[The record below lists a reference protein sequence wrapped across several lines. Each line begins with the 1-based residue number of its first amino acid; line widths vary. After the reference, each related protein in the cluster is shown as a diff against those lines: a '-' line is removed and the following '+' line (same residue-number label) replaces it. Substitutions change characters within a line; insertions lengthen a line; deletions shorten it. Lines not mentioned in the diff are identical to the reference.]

1 MEQKGVTVWAARLI
15 CLAFAL
21 AALYWFG
28 SYGLSIAMP
37 FLLGGAVA
45 MLVQPAANKLARWTG
60 LGQGLCKITV
70 LILLGG
76 ALGGAGYLAVYSLW
90 REAVEFYSWLQANAD
105 SVVSA
110 IGGLFSTEQG
120 GISLPIFIEKLLE
133 LPLIADFFGGL
144 DSLAHTMT
152 SSLLAKLGQ
161 ALTGAAM
168 NAATGVPSALLSVLV
183 FFLSCFY
190 LSMDGARLFEWT
202 LGCLPKQAR
211 PRVRGICDDVL
222 QALRGYLRAYGLIF
236 CLTLAEMVVGL
247 HIVGVRYAFLIA
259 VLVAAVDILP
269 VLGSGALLVPWSAV
283 ALLSRDVR
291 TGVGLLVLWGVVTL
305 VRQVAEPKIVGNS
318 LGLHP
323 LAALASMYV
332 CFRLFGAVGL
342 ILGPCAA
349 IVGKVI
355 LRRSRSDIAKES
367 Q

>member
-1 MEQKGVTVWAARLI
+1 MEHRSVTVWAARSI

-28 SYGLSIAMP
+28 SSGISIVMP

-45 MLVQPAANKLARWTG
+45 MLVHPAGERLAKWTG
-60 LGQGLCKITV
+60 LGQKFSKIA
-70 LILLGG
+70 LLLLLGG
-76 ALGGAGYLAVYSLW
+76 AACGAGYLAGYYLW
-90 REAVEFYSWLQANAD
+90 REAVEFYAWLQDNAD

-110 IGGLFSTEQG
+110 VAGLFSTEQG
-120 GISLPIFIEKLLE
+120 EISLPIFIVKLLE

-144 DSLAHTMT
+144 DALAHTLT

-168 NAATGVPSALLSVLV
+168 NAATGVPSALLSLLV
-183 FFLSCFY
+183 FVLSCFY
-190 LSMDGARLFEWT
+190 LSLDGARLFAWV
-202 LGCLPKQAR
+202 LGCFPQATR
-211 PRVRGICDDVL
+211 PRIRQICREVL

-247 HIVGVRYAFLIA
+247 HIVGVRYAVLIA
-259 VLVAAVDILP
+259 VLVALVDILP
-269 VLGSGALLVPWSAV
+269 VLGSGAVLVPWSAV
-283 ALLSRDVR
+283 AFLSRDVR
-291 TGVGLLVLWGVVTL
+291 TGMGLLVLWGVVTL
-305 VRQVAEPKIVGNS
+305 VRQIAEPRIVGNS

-349 IVGKVI
+349 IVVKVI
-355 LRRSRSDIAKES
+355 LRQSRSDIAAEP